1 MNRRIY
7 LLLLSKMLTVAVLCV
22 SITEESDELR
32 TTRKDSV
39 FSTTESGMMVML
51 AHSMRLVNSSGR
63 NITGKETLV

>member
-7 LLLLSKMLTVAVLCV
+7 LLLLSKILTVAVLCV

-39 FSTTESGMMVML
+39 FSTTEPGMMVML